1 MGLYEGKT
9 MHDAAS
15 PILWAS
21 QNWAH
26 VAALPDAPPMLQV
39 EALCR
44 SFADT
49 PAVHDVSFSVPKGA
63 VTCLLGP
70 SGCGK
75 STTLR
80 MIAGI
85 EQPDSGS
92 VRIDGKLMSDA
103 TTFLPPERRC
113 IGLVFQDFALFP
125 HLDVAANIGFGLRG
139 KIAPQRIDELL
150 ERVGLSGYGAK
161 FPHELS
167 GGEQQR
173 IALIRALA
181 PRPCLMLMDEPFSS
195 LDHRLRDGVR
205 DAALDLLRDSGTT
218 VLMVT
223 HDPEEAMLM
232 GDRIAVMRRGRLIQE
247 GRPHELYDH
256 PVDRGV
262 AAFFSDLNRL
272 EGRISQGSIATPLG
286 RFPAPGLP
294 DGSCAEV
301 IIRPQHL
308 TPTAHGGALARVTRA
323 RYLGRESLIELH
335 LDGAGLALKA
345 RVPGLLLPEP
355 GSSIRIGADPEFA
368 LILPC
373 DE

>member
-1 MGLYEGKT
+1 MD
-9 MHDAAS
+9 DAAS
-15 PILWAS
+15 PIHWAS
-21 QNWAH
+21 H
-26 VAALPDAPPMLQV
+26 ILAPEMTPQDSAPMLQV

-44 SFADT
+44 SFGDA
-49 PAVHDVSFSVPKGA
+49 PAVRDVSFNVPHGA

-92 VRIDGKLMSDA
+92 IRIGERVMSDA
-103 TTFLPPERRC
+103 TTFLPPERRG

-139 KIAPQRIDELL
+139 RIEPKRIDELL
-150 ERVGLSGYGAK
+150 ERVGLTGYGTK
-161 FPHELS
+161 YPHELS

-173 IALIRALA
+173 VALIRALA
-181 PRPCLMLMDEPFSS
+181 PGPCLMLMDEPFSS

-205 DAALDLLRDSGTT
+205 DTTLDLLRDSGTT

-232 GDRIAVMRRGRLIQE
+232 GDRIAVMRRGRLVQE
-247 GRPHELYDH
+247 GRPHELYDR

-262 AAFFSDLNRL
+262 AAFFSDLNRI
-272 EGRISQGSIATPLG
+272 EGRVLNGCLATPLG

-294 DGSCAEV
+294 EGSCAEV
-301 IIRPQHL
+301 VIRPQHL
-308 TPTAHGGALARVTRA
+308 TPTSHGGALARVTRA
-323 RYLGRESLIELH
+323 RYLGRESLIELR
-335 LDGAGLALKA
+335 LDGPGIALKA

-368 LILPC
+368 LILRC
-373 DE
+373 EE

>member
-1 MGLYEGKT
+1 MN
-9 MHDAAS
+9 DAAS

-21 QNWAH
+21 HMWTPAIA
-26 VAALPDAPPMLQV
+26 VPPEGPPMLQV

-85 EQPDSGS
+85 EQPDSG
-92 VRIDGKLMSDA
+92 RISINDRVMSDA
-103 TTFLPPERRC
+103 TTFVPPERRG

-125 HLDVAANIGFGLRG
+125 HLDVTANIGFGLRG
-139 KIAPQRIDELL
+139 KIEPRRIEELL
-150 ERVGLSGYGAK
+150 ERVGVTGYGTK
-161 FPHELS
+161 YPHELS

-173 IALIRALA
+173 IALARALA

-205 DAALDLLRDSGTT
+205 DATLDLLRDSGTT
-218 VLMVT
+218 VVMVT

-232 GDRIAVMRRGRLIQE
+232 GDRIAVMRRGRLVQE
-247 GRPHELYDH
+247 GRPHELYDR

-272 EGRISQGSIATPLG
+272 EGRVSHGSVATPLG

-301 IIRPQHL
+301 VVRPQHL
-308 TPTAHGGALARVTRA
+308 IPTGHGGALARVVRA
-323 RYLGRESLIELH
+323 RYLGRESLIELR
-335 LDGAGLALKA
+335 LDGTDLALKA

>member
-1 MGLYEGKT
+1 MN
-9 MHDAAS
+9 DAAS

-21 QNWAH
+21 HMWTPAIA
-26 VAALPDAPPMLQV
+26 VPPEGPPMLQV

-85 EQPDSGS
+85 EQPDSG
-92 VRIDGKLMSDA
+92 RISINDRVMSDA
-103 TTFLPPERRC
+103 TTFVPPERRG

-125 HLDVAANIGFGLRG
+125 HLDVTANIGFGLRG
-139 KIAPQRIDELL
+139 KIEPRRIEELL
-150 ERVGLSGYGAK
+150 ERVGLTGYGTK
-161 FPHELS
+161 YPHEHS

-173 IALIRALA
+173 IALARALA
-181 PRPCLMLMDEPFSS
+181 PRPCLMLMDEPISS

-205 DAALDLLRDSGTT
+205 DATLDLLRDSGTT
-218 VLMVT
+218 VVMVT

-232 GDRIAVMRRGRLIQE
+232 GDRIAVMRRGRLVQE
-247 GRPHELYDH
+247 GRPHELYDR

-272 EGRISQGSIATPLG
+272 EGRVSHGSVATPLG

-301 IIRPQHL
+301 VVRPQHL
-308 TPTAHGGALARVTRA
+308 IPTGHGGALARVIRA
-323 RYLGRESLIELH
+323 RYLGRESLIELR
-335 LDGAGLALKA
+335 LDGTDLALKA

>member
-1 MGLYEGKT
+1 MN
-9 MHDAAS
+9 DAAS

-21 QNWAH
+21 HMWTPAIA
-26 VAALPDAPPMLQV
+26 VPPEGPPMLQV

-85 EQPDSGS
+85 EQPDSG
-92 VRIDGKLMSDA
+92 RISINDRVMSDA
-103 TTFLPPERRC
+103 TTFVPPERRG

-139 KIAPQRIDELL
+139 KIERRRIEELL
-150 ERVGLSGYGAK
+150 ERVGLAGYGAK
-161 FPHELS
+161 YPHELS

-173 IALIRALA
+173 IALARALA

-205 DAALDLLRDSGTT
+205 DATLDLLRDSGTT
-218 VLMVT
+218 VVMVT
-223 HDPEEAMLM
+223 LDPEEAMLM
-232 GDRIAVMRRGRLIQE
+232 GDRIAVMRRGRLVQE
-247 GRPHELYDH
+247 GRPHELYDR

-272 EGRISQGSIATPLG
+272 EGRVLHGSVATPLG
-286 RFPAPGLP
+286 HFPAPGLP

-301 IIRPQHL
+301 VVRPQHL
-308 TPTAHGGALARVTRA
+308 IPTAHGGALARVIRA
-323 RYLGRESLIELH
+323 RYLGRESLIELQ
-335 LDGAGLALKA
+335 LDKTDLALKA

-355 GSSIRIGADPEFA
+355 GSTIRIGADPEFA

>member
-1 MGLYEGKT
+1 MD
-9 MHDAAS
+9 DAAS
-15 PILWAS
+15 PIHWAS
-21 QNWAH
+21 H
-26 VAALPDAPPMLQV
+26 VLTPETVTPQGAPMLRV

-44 SFADT
+44 SFGDT
-49 PAVHDVSFSVPKGA
+49 PAVHDVSFSVPQGA

-92 VRIDGKLMSDA
+92 VRIGNRVMSDA
-103 TTFLPPERRC
+103 ATFLPPERRG

-139 KIAPQRIDELL
+139 KITPQRIAELL
-150 ERVGLSGYGAK
+150 ERVGLSGYATK
-161 FPHELS
+161 YPHELS
-167 GGEQQR
+167 GGEAQR

-181 PRPCLMLMDEPFSS
+181 PKPCLLLMDEPFSS

-205 DAALDLLRDSGTT
+205 DATLDLLRDSGTT

-247 GRPHELYDH
+247 GRPHELYDR

-262 AAFFSDLNRL
+262 AAFFSDLNRI
-272 EGRISQGSIATPLG
+272 EGRVSGGSVATPLG
-286 RFPAPGLP
+286 RFPTPGLP
-294 DGSCAEV
+294 EGSCAEV
-301 IIRPQHL
+301 VIRPQHL
-308 TPTAHGGALARVTRA
+308 IPTAHGGALARVTRA
-323 RYLGRESLIELH
+323 RYLGRESLIELR
-335 LDGAGLALKA
+335 LDEPGIALKA
-345 RVPGLLLPEP
+345 RVPGLLLPEQ
-355 GSSIRIGADPEFA
+355 GSIIRIAADPEFA

-373 DE
+373 EDQI